1 MQAQENYYLA
11 MEKSEQLSRWDY
23 HRPKEGTKQ
32 KGLRHTLVNED
43 YGQVDLEIGM
53 QVQGMTPS

>member
-1 MQAQENYYLA
+1 

-53 QVQGMTPS
+53 QVQEGMTPSWYLYS